1 VLEPDEG
8 KLSSPVLRGLGA
20 SNGAR
25 PLGKFLDSV
34 GVLRPGVPQMS
45 GCLLRNFKSE
55 RVALELFRTL
65 DVVWKRWWTRWDS
78 NPRPPHCER
87 GKI

>member
-25 PLGKFLDSV
+25 PLGRMLGSVRYIQTPLAVQKSGSGTSPVISSNAVLDSFRIAHPEKAERNTSSQP
-34 GVLRPGVPQMS
+34 LR
-45 GCLLRNFKSE
+45 
-55 RVALELFRTL
+55 
-65 DVVWKRWWTRWDS
+65 
-78 NPRPPHCER
+78 
-87 GKI
+87 